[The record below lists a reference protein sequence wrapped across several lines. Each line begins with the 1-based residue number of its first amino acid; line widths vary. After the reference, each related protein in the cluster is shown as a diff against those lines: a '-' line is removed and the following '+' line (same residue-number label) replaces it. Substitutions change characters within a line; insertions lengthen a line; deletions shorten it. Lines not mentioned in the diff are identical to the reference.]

1 MRALAYLLGA
11 RALDI
16 TRDAGSAQRPVPEVA
31 LGPLATT
38 PETAAAWRRWSEE
51 REIGAAVETVT
62 RGRQRSAPAKTEPSG
77 SPA

>member
-16 TRDAGSAQRPVPEVA
+16 AWDAGSAQRTPEVP

-38 PETAAAWRRWSEE
+38 PETVSAWRRWSEA
-51 REIGAAVETVT
+51 RESRGAVESAT
-62 RGRQRSAPAKTEPSG
+62 RGRQRLAPAKTEPSG